1 MEKTVRYAELAEE
14 KGYAKVMLVG
24 SMPIDTSL
32 EHVETGHPEEVLIQ
46 LLDKGEV
53 DAVVRGSL
61 CANKTLKAI
70 RDILCPQKILR
81 VALLATSEK
90 MFFLAPVGIDEGCSV
105 EDKIDLGFLGA
116 DLIRRFGVEP
126 EIGILSGGRFS
137 DMGRDPR
144 VDKSLQNGEVVAS
157 ALKAKGLS
165 ARHHGILIEDAIK
178 ECNYIIAPDGISGNL
193 IFRSLCFLGDGEAIG
208 APLVG
213 MEEVFVDTSRA
224 GHSYDK
230 AICLASSLSQS

>member
-1 MEKTVRYAELAEE
+1 M
-14 KGYAKVMLVG
+14 
-24 SMPIDTSL
+24 
-32 EHVETGHPEEVLIQ
+32 
-46 LLDKGEV
+46 
-53 DAVVRGSL
+53 RGSL
-61 CANKTLKAI
+61 CASKTLKAI

-81 VALLATSEK
+81 VVLLAASEK

-213 MEEVFVDTSRA
+213 MEEVFMDTSRA